1 MYFKLNFNKNL
12 VLMYAISLLQGM
24 VFYGSVSTLYRQAV
38 GVTLFQI
45 TLMESLSMVLTIVLE
60 IPWGILADKI
70 GYKRTFVICSFL
82 FFVSKLVFWRAD
94 SFADFLTERILLD
107 AVISGLSGVDTS
119 ILYLSA
125 KGKDTQ
131 RIFGFLN
138 TMSVAGL
145 FLASG
150 MYSLFIGKDY
160 RMAGLLTAVSY
171 GIAAFLSL
179 WLTEVREETKETE
192 RKNSWQIFLSDPSGT
207 VWQEKRDSL
216 SCQHG
221 SGFRSVPDD
230 NRSFKSAAVSK
241 MRSHRQAD
249 WSAVSASDHL

>member
-70 GYKRTFVICSFL
+70 GYKRTFVSCSFL

-94 SFADFLTERILLD
+94 SFADFLTERILLA

-131 RIFGFLN
+131 RIFGFFN

-171 GIAAFLSL
+171 GIAAFCLYGLQKSGKKQKRRNEK
-179 WLTEVREETKETE
+179 TAGRFFVRPFRNCLAGET
-192 RKNSWQIFLSDPSGT
+192 
-207 VWQEKRDSL
+207 
-216 SCQHG
+216 
-221 SGFRSVPDD
+221 
-230 NRSFKSAAVSK
+230 
-241 MRSHRQAD
+241 
-249 WSAVSASDHL
+249 

>member
-94 SFADFLTERILLD
+94 SFADFLTERILLA

-131 RIFGFLN
+131 RIFGFFN

-192 RKNSWQIFLSDPSGT
+192 RKNSWQIFCQTLPELFGRRNVTAFLVSMALVSEVYQMTT
-207 VWQEKRDSL
+207 VVLNQPQFQNAEPQTSRL
-216 SCQHG
+216 VCC
-221 SGFRSVPDD
+221 FC
-230 NRSFKSAAVSK
+230 F
-241 MRSHRQAD
+241 
-249 WSAVSASDHL
+249 

>member
-1 MYFKLNFNKNL
+1 
-12 VLMYAISLLQGM
+12 MYAISLLQGM
-24 VFYGSVSTLYRQAV
+24 VFYGSVSTSYRQAV

-94 SFADFLTERILLD
+94 SFADFLTERILLA

-131 RIFGFLN
+131 RIFGFFN

-171 GIAAFLSL
+171 PG
-179 WLTEVREETKETE
+179 RNKRDGTK
-192 RKNSWQIFLSDPSGT
+192 KQLANFLSDPSGT
-207 VWQEKRDSL
+207 VWQEKCDSL

-221 SGFRSVPDD
+221 SGFRSAPDD

-249 WSAVSASDHL
+249 WSAVSVSDHL

>member
-107 AVISGLSGVDTS
+107 AVISGLSGVDTFLQREKIPS
-119 ILYLSA
+119 ESLDFLILCPLPGFFWLRVCIPFLL
-125 KGKDTQ
+125 GKT
-131 RIFGFLN
+131 I
-138 TMSVAGL
+138 
-145 FLASG
+145 
-150 MYSLFIGKDY
+150 
-160 RMAGLLTAVSY
+160 
-171 GIAAFLSL
+171 
-179 WLTEVREETKETE
+179 E
-192 RKNSWQIFLSDPSGT
+192 WQDF
-207 VWQEKRDSL
+207 
-216 SCQHG
+216 
-221 SGFRSVPDD
+221 
-230 NRSFKSAAVSK
+230 
-241 MRSHRQAD
+241 
-249 WSAVSASDHL
+249 